1 MARLRNIKNSN
12 EILSNS
18 KNFINDFE
26 NYKGKWNKE
35 VFHNTNPIHIEIGSG
50 KGKFI
55 CELALQN
62 PNINFIAIDR
72 AESILVKL
80 SKKVDLEKLE
90 NIRIILLDASKLSTI
105 FKKNEIEKIY
115 LNFSDPW
122 PKKRH
127 SKRRLTHIN
136 HLNIYN
142 EITSKNSLVEFKTDN
157 INLFLFTLETL
168 EENNFAIISK
178 TFDLE
183 NDDKLNKQNIKT
195 EYEKKFMEKG
205 FKINKVVF
213 YINKKEKNNEI

>member
-12 EILSNS
+12 EILNNS

-136 HLNIYN
+136 HLIIYKK
-142 EITSKNSLVEFKTDN
+142 ITSKNSLVEFKTDN
-157 INLFLFTLETL
+157 INLFFFTLETL
-168 EENNFAIISK
+168 EKNNFAIIGK

-205 FKINKVVF
+205 FKINKVIF

>member
-35 VFHNTNPIHIEIGSG
+35 VLHNTNPIHIEIGSG

-105 FKKNEIEKIY
+105 FKKNEIEKLY
-115 LNFSDPW
+115 LNSAEAT
-122 PKKRH
+122 PKTRP

-136 HLNIYN
+136 HLKIYKK
-142 EITSKNSLVEFKTDN
+142 ITSKNSLVEFKTDN
-157 INLFLFTLETL
+157 INLFFFTLETL
-168 EENNFAIISK
+168 EKNNFAIIGK

-205 FKINKVVF
+205 FKINKVIF

>member
-136 HLNIYN
+136 HLKIYK

-157 INLFLFTLETL
+157 INLFFFTLETL
-168 EENNFAIISK
+168 EENNFAIIGK

-213 YINKKEKNNEI
+213 HINKKEKNNEI

>member
-12 EILSNS
+12 EILSSS
-18 KNFINDFE
+18 KNFIKDFE

-35 VFHNTNPIHIEIGSG
+35 VFQNENPIHIEIGSG

-90 NIRIILLDASKLSTI
+90 NIKIILLDASKLNMI
-105 FKKNEIEKIY
+105 FNKNEISKIY

-136 HLNIYN
+136 NLNIYK
-142 EITSKNSLVEFKTDN
+142 EITSEDSLVEFKTDN

-183 NDDKLNKQNIKT
+183 NDSKLNKDNIKT

-213 YINKKEKNNEI
+213 YINKKGKK

>member
-90 NIRIILLDASKLSTI
+90 NIRIILLDASKLSAI

>member
-12 EILSNS
+12 EILISN
-18 KNFINDFE
+18 KNFIKDFE

-35 VFHNTNPIHIEIGSG
+35 VFQNENPIHIEIGSG

-80 SKKVDLEKLE
+80 SKKVDLEKIE
-90 NIRIILLDASKLSTI
+90 NIKIILLDASKLNMI
-105 FKKNEIEKIY
+105 FNKNEISKIY

-136 HLNIYN
+136 NLNIYKG
-142 EITSKNSLVEFKTDN
+142 ITSEDSLVEFKTDN

-168 EENNFAIISK
+168 EENNLAIISK

-183 NDDKLNKQNIKT
+183 NDSKLNKDNIKT

-205 FKINKVVF
+205 FKINKVIF
-213 YINKKEKNNEI
+213 YINKKGKK

>member
-12 EILSNS
+12 EILSSS

-35 VFHNTNPIHIEIGSG
+35 VFHNENPIHIEIGSG

-55 CELALQN
+55 CNLASQN

-80 SKKVDLEKLE
+80 SKKVNLEKLE
-90 NIRIILLDASKLSTI
+90 NIKIILLDASKLNMI
-105 FKKNEIEKIY
+105 FNKNEISKIY

-136 HLNIYN
+136 HLDIYK
-142 EITSKNSLVEFKTDN
+142 EITSKDSLVEFKTDN
-157 INLFLFTLETL
+157 INLFLFTLDTL
-168 EENNFAIISK
+168 EENNIAIISK

-183 NDDKLNKQNIKT
+183 NDSKLNKDNIKT
-195 EYEKKFMEKG
+195 EYEKKFIDKG
-205 FKINKVVF
+205 FKINKVIF
-213 YINKKEKNNEI
+213 LINKKGK

>member
-12 EILSNS
+12 EILNSNKS
-18 KNFINDFE
+18 FIKDSE

-35 VFHNTNPIHIEIGSG
+35 IFHNENPIHIEIGSG

-55 CELALQN
+55 CEIASQN
-62 PNINFIAIDR
+62 HNINFIAIDR

-90 NIRIILLDASKLSTI
+90 NIKIILLDASKLNMV
-105 FKKNEIEKIY
+105 FDKNEINKIY

-136 HLNIYN
+136 HLNIYK
-142 EITSKNSLVEFKTDN
+142 EITSENSLVEFKTDN

-168 EENNFAIISK
+168 KENNFAVISK
-178 TFDLE
+178 TYDLE
-183 NDDKLNKQNIKT
+183 NDIKLNKDNIKT

-205 FKINKVVF
+205 FKINKVIF
-213 YINKKEKNNEI
+213 FINKKGKNNEI

>member
-1 MARLRNIKNSN
+1 MARLRKIKNSN
-12 EILSNS
+12 EILNGS
-18 KNFINDFE
+18 KNFIRDFE
-26 NYKGKWNKE
+26 NYKGKWNE
-35 VFHNTNPIHIEIGSG
+35 EAFQNENPIHIEIGSG

-62 PNINFIAIDR
+62 PNINFIAIDKS
-72 AESILVKL
+72 ESILVKL

-90 NIRIILLDASKLSTI
+90 NIRIILLDASKLNTI
-105 FKKNEIEKIY
+105 FKKNEIDKIY

-136 HLNIYN
+136 YLNIYK
-142 EITSKNSLVEFKTDN
+142 EITSENSLVEFKTDN

-168 EENNFAIISK
+168 EENNFAIVDK
-178 TFDLE
+178 TFDL
-183 NDDKLNKQNIKT
+183 DVDSKLNKENIKT

-205 FKINKVVF
+205 FKINKVIF
-213 YINKKEKNNEI
+213 YINKKGKNNEI